1 MPFCQLMSQYGGRAH
16 GVTFLAGGS
25 RLAWISHNGTMSTA
39 DTSKSVQVST
49 LNMEFLP
56 LLSVSFVSENSI
68 MAVGH
73 DCCPMLFN

>member
-1 MPFCQLMSQYGGRAH
+1 MPFGQLMSEYGSRAH

-25 RLAWISHNGTMSTA
+25 RLAWISHNSTMSTA

-49 LNMEFLP
+49 VMMEVLP

-68 MAVGH
+68 VL
-73 DCCPMLFN
+73 CWP